1 MQQAT
6 AWKQA
11 RNQLGTPGGA
21 KSFREG
27 PKVLELCPMFSNYV
41 QNIFPRGAK
50 IFLSVPLVPGLHG
63 SENNEKL
70 KLETVVRSVGA
81 NLQTTIHI
89 VNCIR
94 EG

>member
-1 MQQAT
+1 MSKTFFQ
-6 AWKQA
+6 
-11 RNQLGTPGGA
+11 GG
-21 KSFREG
+21 R
-27 PKVLELCPMFSNYV
+27 
-41 QNIFPRGAK
+41 K